1 MRNVL
6 LYLIVIALF
15 FVTGCSDSSDNS
27 PTPAELLN
35 RYTLSSP
42 DSIPEGIAFDPVE
55 RAFYVTSLQGGSITR
70 IDADGTERLF
80 RQADDRARIAGAKID
95 ADKRLLWVCAKFVD
109 GVDDRVWVLDLN
121 TGELVQEYLLGA
133 LTSGGACNDLTLTD
147 EGEVAY
153 VSDSSNPFIYRL
165 NALTGEGSILA
176 TDPLF
181 EDIVGQGVGIN
192 GLVVTPDRKALIVA
206 KSVPSQLFR
215 VSIPDGNDITT
226 ITLSGD
232 PLVSL
237 LTDTPLGTVPF
248 GGDGL
253 ALLGDYIYAV
263 TPRAVSRILLN
274 DDYSAGQVVTIPQI
288 DGIGLTTATVA
299 EGSLYVIKS
308 EVASFVLEQPLDLPF
323 EFFKVNL
330 DEFNLDSED
339 L

>member
-1 MRNVL
+1 MRNIL
-6 LYLIVIALF
+6 SCLIVAILF
-15 FVTGCSDSSDNS
+15 FVTGCSDSSNNS
-27 PTPAELLN
+27 PTTAELLS

-70 IDADGTERLF
+70 IDADGSESLF

-147 EGEVAY
+147 EGEIAY

-181 EDIVGQGVGIN
+181 VDITGQGIGIN
-192 GLVVTPDRKALIVA
+192 GLVVSPDGTALIIV
-206 KSVPSQLFR
+206 KSFPSQMFR
-215 VSIPDGNDITT
+215 VSLPDGESISQVS
-226 ITLSGD
+226 LSGD
-232 PLVSL
+232 ALASTIP
-237 LTDTPLGTVPF
+237 DTPLGDIAF

-253 ALLGDYIYAV
+253 ALLGGYVYVV
-263 TPRAVSRILLN
+263 TPSAVSRVLLAK
-274 DDYSAGQVVTIPQI
+274 DYASGKVVTIPQI

-299 EGSLYVIKS
+299 GDALYVIKS
-308 EVASFVLEQPLDLPF
+308 EAGPFALDRPIDLPF
-323 EFFKVNL
+323 EFFRVNL
-330 DEFNLDSED
+330 DAFDVETENL
-339 L
+339 